1 MRAFIE
7 GETYVCE
14 TKSGIAIFRP
24 LRTQIEDDQ
33 WSIGAYV
40 LTDMNKHWDKNSSLF
55 KRTKHSKT
63 NDGENTWPWWFT
75 NSINIKSR
83 ETRQATE
90 IEIFMLERAI
100 EINFALNEQEIRD
113 IKIGSLL

>member
-33 WSIGAYV
+33 WSIGAHV
-40 LTDMNKHWDKNSSLF
+40 LTDMNQHWDKTESLF
-55 KRTKHSKT
+55 KR

-75 NSINIKSR
+75 NSLSIKSR

-90 IEIFMLERAI
+90 IEMLMLEQAI
-100 EINFALNEQEIRD
+100 EINFAPTEQEIRD

>member
-1 MRAFIE
+1 MRVFIE
-7 GETYVCE
+7 GETYVCV

-24 LRTQIEDDQ
+24 LRTQIEDNQ
-33 WSIGAYV
+33 WSLGAYV
-40 LTDMNKHWDKNSSLF
+40 LTDMNHQWDKNSSLF
-55 KRTKHSKT
+55 KR

-75 NSINIKSR
+75 NAISIKSR
-83 ETRQATE
+83 ETRPATE
-90 IEIFMLERAI
+90 IEMLMLEQAI

>member
-1 MRAFIE
+1 MRVFIE

-33 WSIGAYV
+33 WSIGAHV
-40 LTDMNKHWDKNSSLF
+40 LSDMNNQWSETSSLF
-55 KRTKHSKT
+55 KR

-75 NSINIKSR
+75 NAINIKSR
-83 ETRQATE
+83 ETRPATE
-90 IEIFMLERAI
+90 IEILILEYAI

>member
-33 WSIGAYV
+33 WSISAHV
-40 LTDMNKHWDKNSSLF
+40 LSDMNQNWGKISSLF
-55 KRTKHSKT
+55 KR

-75 NSINIKSR
+75 NAINIKSR

-90 IEIFMLERAI
+90 IEMLILERAI
-100 EINFALNEQEIRD
+100 EINFAPTEQEIRD

>member
-1 MRAFIE
+1 MRVFIE

-33 WSIGAYV
+33 WSIGTYV
-40 LTDMNKHWDKNSSLF
+40 LTDMNHEWSKNSSFF
-55 KRTKHSKT
+55 KR

-75 NSINIKSR
+75 NAINIKSR

-90 IEIFMLERAI
+90 IEMLMLERAI
-100 EINFALNEQEIRD
+100 EINFAPTEQEIRD

>member
-1 MRAFIE
+1 MRVFIE

-14 TKSGIAIFRP
+14 TKSGIAIFRT

-40 LTDMNKHWDKNSSLF
+40 LTDMNHEWSKTSSLF
-55 KRTKHSKT
+55 KR
-63 NDGENTWPWWFT
+63 NDSENTWPWWFT
-75 NSINIKSR
+75 NAISIKSR
-83 ETRQATE
+83 ETRQTTE
-90 IEIFMLERAI
+90 IEMLILEQTI
-100 EINFALNEQEIRD
+100 EINFAPTEQEIRD

>member
-1 MRAFIE
+1 MRVFIE

-40 LTDMNKHWDKNSSLF
+40 LTDMNHEWSKTSSLF
-55 KRTKHSKT
+55 KR
-63 NDGENTWPWWFT
+63 NDSENTWPWWFT
-75 NSINIKSR
+75 NAISIKSR
-83 ETRQATE
+83 ETRPATE
-90 IEIFMLERAI
+90 IEMLILEQAI
-100 EINFALNEQEIRD
+100 EINFAPTEQEIRD